1 MRVTSFCPGH
11 ITGFFQIVEHEDPL
25 RSGSRGAGMCVA
37 LGAKCDLEA
46 TPGNGKIEVRLDGR
60 KRPAPVTIDAIA
72 GLPGHERMDC
82 VISIENEL
90 PTGQGF
96 GMSAAG
102 ALAAGLAASATLGL
116 GRDDAIKAAHRAE
129 IKNRTGLG
137 DVAAL
142 SIGGITSRQKEGIP
156 PHGLVNRI
164 DGDPEVVLCVIGRPI
179 STAKAISDPEIK
191 ETVHAI
197 GSECVKRMAGSP
209 SLLSLMRL
217 SREFMT
223 RTGLADPKVEEAVE
237 AVERA
242 GGKASMVMLGT
253 SVFALGDIDGLYDIL
268 RRFGHAYRTRVDLLG
283 PRIISIE
290 S

>member
-1 MRVTSFCPGH
+1 MKITSFCPGH

-25 RSGSRGAGMCVA
+25 RSGSKGAGMCVA
-37 LGAKCDLEA
+37 LGARCELEA

-60 KRPAPVTIDAIA
+60 NEPAPVTEDAVA
-72 GLPGHERMDC
+72 GLPGHERMDW

-90 PTGQGF
+90 PIGQGF

-102 ALAAGLAASATLGL
+102 VLSAALAASAALGL
-116 GRDDAIKAAHRAE
+116 SREDAIKAAHRAE

-142 SIGGITSRQKEGIP
+142 SIGGVTTRLKEGIP

-164 DGDPEVVLCVIGRPI
+164 DGDPEVVLCVVGRPI
-179 STAKAISDPEIK
+179 STAEAISDPEIREK
-191 ETVHAI
+191 VNAI
-197 GSECVKRMAGSP
+197 GSECVRRMAGSP
-209 SLLSLMRL
+209 SLLSLMHL

-242 GGKASMVMLGT
+242 GGKASMIMLGS
-253 SVFALGDIDGLYDIL
+253 SVFALGDVDILHDIL
-268 RRFGHAYRTRVDLLG
+268 RRFGQAYRTRVDLLG
-283 PRIISIE
+283 PRIVSIE